1 MWFSVQASAVLR
13 NSEKGL
19 KTLVMSDEF
28 LQQAEAGQCEDVVT
42 DVHGA
47 GGAPRQAQVFGV

>member
-1 MWFSVQASAVLR
+1 MWFSVQASVVLR

-19 KTLVMSDEF
+19 KTLVTSDEL

-42 DVHGA
+42 DVLI
-47 GGAPRQAQVFGV
+47 QA

>member
-42 DVHGA
+42 DVLI
-47 GGAPRQAQVFGV
+47 QA